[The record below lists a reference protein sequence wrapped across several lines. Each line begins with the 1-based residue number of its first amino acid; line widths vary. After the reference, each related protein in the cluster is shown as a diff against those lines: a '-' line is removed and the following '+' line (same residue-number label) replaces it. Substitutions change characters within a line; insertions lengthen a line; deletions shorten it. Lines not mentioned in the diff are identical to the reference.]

1 MAPKETLS
9 PISLFKTAK
18 EIIQIRLPFTK
29 HMDKWFFYYILY
41 CISYLVKDTI
51 FTCYVQNVKIGSLT
65 HRLYKSFNVCI
76 RNYQSNICKVLW
88 YFVTTL
94 GKPIIIA
101 CNHWWSENTIL
112 ELVWFKGVRIEK
124 RHISTYYTR
133 KEILKAQ
140 GQSLIS
146 YTPGNG
152 HLLLNCPSHWEIS
165 SLIYVALMKLIT
177 CYIWQ
182 GSIREAKPLWQIR
195 YIKRWIRDVTLH
207 NWWSRLKS
215 LCETILPSSGTRA

>member
-1 MAPKETLS
+1 M
-9 PISLFKTAK
+9 
-18 EIIQIRLPFTK
+18 
-29 HMDKWFFYYILY
+29 
-41 CISYLVKDTI
+41 
-51 FTCYVQNVKIGSLT
+51 KIGSLT

-112 ELVWFKGVRIEK
+112 ELVWFKGVRIEN

-165 SLIYVALMKLIT
+165 SLSMQLWWNSLPVISDKVLLEKQNHYDRSDTLKDESE
-177 CYIWQ
+177 IW
-182 GSIREAKPLWQIR
+182 L
-195 YIKRWIRDVTLH
+195 Y
-207 NWWSRLKS
+207 
-215 LCETILPSSGTRA
+215 TIGGTG